1 MSVQDEKPAVTIDSF
16 DLGELTGPPVAVP
29 VRIARIAA
37 RWPGRPALRSGD
49 RVLTY
54 GRLDELTADL
64 AGRLAAAG
72 VRPGDVVAVR
82 GTDRFD
88 QVTGLLAVWRAGAVH
103 LALDPAAPT
112 GRNERLTA
120 LAGAHLILDGGDLL
134 ATERADG
141 PPDPAAPVSRG
152 EDAATSDRI
161 GGLPDPAAP
170 ANRGDGA
177 ATSDRTG
184 GPPDPAA
191 PTHRR
196 AAPDLPVTGDRLA
209 YLIHTSGTTG
219 EPKAVAVAHGPLAAH
234 VEAISARFGLRADD
248 VVLHFARSTVDVAVE
263 QITTALTAGACLVV
277 PEAKLL
283 SADEFW
289 QLLDAERVTVA
300 NVAAGYFHDLVA
312 AMKSVPKTLRTMIS
326 GSDRLSPAAAA
337 AWTERTGVRL
347 LNAYG
352 PTETVITSTVH
363 EVRPGRAITVGT
375 PVGDRVAHLLDDRL
389 QPVDEG
395 ELYLGGSLLATG
407 YLGDGGRTAERFLP
421 DPVTGGRMYRTGDR
435 ARRTA
440 DGELEFLGRA
450 DDQVKIRGFRV
461 EPGEVENALARHPAV
476 TACAVVP
483 RESANGTQLA
493 AYVVT
498 HSTLGYPELRDFLA
512 QSLPDHLIP
521 ASLTPLDHLPLTA
534 AGKVDRAALPE
545 PARAE
550 TGHRAPRTP
559 DEQLLAAIWAD
570 VLGVPRVGLDD
581 NFFHLGGDSLTA
593 VRVAGRVL
601 EVFGPVSP
609 YQIFDAPTLAAFAA
623 AMHDGV
629 GDDRPGPVRAP
640 ASEAPLSRF
649 QRGLWLLDAWQ
660 PGTST
665 YNVPWVFD
673 FTGPLDADAL
683 HKALQ
688 QVVDR
693 HEALRTTFDVA
704 GTLPRQVIHPHLEV
718 PFTITDASDAAA
730 FIAAD
735 ARIPFDLETG
745 PLLRAR
751 LVRTSATTASLVL
764 VFHHIVWDEGSLG
777 VLDRELREYYT
788 ALLDDRAPRL
798 PDLAIQYADYANW
811 LRDNGIAESQLD
823 YWAEH
828 LRGVPDRPALV
839 PDHPR
844 PVEPAQRCGYHR
856 FAFDADLANA
866 VREFAKDADATPF
879 MVLLAGL
886 VLAVHRTGGADDLV
900 VGTPVSVRERPEL
913 DALIGYF
920 ITLVPLR
927 FRIEQDVTLREV
939 LEHVRGVAL
948 DGYRHQDVPLEDITG
963 RVLGERSG
971 DRNPLFQ
978 LVFEMHTADPSPEP
992 FGPAAVERRLHVNEL
1007 SRFDLS
1013 WSVED
1018 DGTGFT
1024 GRIEYDTDLFDAAT
1038 LAALGAQWRT
1048 AVADLVTDP
1057 DVPLHEDV
1065 TPAGLDVPVHELF
1078 EHQVTRTP
1086 DAVALI
1092 SGDAELTYTELNARA
1107 NRVARH
1113 LRTHGVTEGDVVAVL
1128 IDRDADLVVA
1138 LLGVLKAGGGYTL
1151 LDPELPEARRADAV
1165 DAVDARLVV
1174 DREFVA
1180 AADGPDDDLGLPV
1193 SADAVACVMFTS
1205 GSTGRPKGVAASHRA
1220 LAGTYLEQDY
1230 ALFAPGEVW
1239 LQCSPVSWD
1248 AFGLEVY
1255 GPLLFGGTC
1264 VLHPGQRP
1272 DPETMTALVA
1282 RHGVTQLQLSA
1293 SLFNFLVDEFPAIF
1307 AGLRVVFT
1315 GGERASVPHVARL
1328 AERYPHVRIVNG
1340 YGPVES
1346 MGFTTCHVVGPA
1358 DLAAPALPIGVP
1370 VAHKDIRVLD
1380 DHFRPSAAGELY
1392 ATGAGLALGYAGQ
1405 PGLTADRFL
1414 PDPLG
1419 PPGSRMYRTGD
1430 VGGRTPDGTLT
1441 ITGRADD
1448 QVKIRGFRVEPGEV
1462 AAALAHHPGVKD
1474 SAVVAHDDRLAAYVV
1489 ARDTP
1494 PGYQDVC
1501 DHLATLLPD
1510 YMIPESV
1517 TVLDALP
1524 LTANGKLDR
1533 AALPAPASV
1542 AAEAPAE
1549 PAVTAAEQL
1558 VAAVWAEV
1566 LGLDAVGVDDS
1577 FFRLGGNSLA
1587 AVRVALRLST
1597 ETGTRVAPRLVFA
1610 ARTVRA
1616 LAQRLEVRA

>member
-29 VRIARIAA
+29 VRVARIAA
-37 RWPGRPALRSGD
+37 RWPDRPALRRGD

-54 GRLDELTADL
+54 GGLEELVA
-64 AGRLAAAG
+64 AVAARLAAAG
-72 VRPGDVVAVR
+72 AAPGDVVAVR

-88 QVTGLLAVWRAGAVH
+88 QVTGLLAVWRAGGVH
-103 LALDPAAPT
+103 LALDPAAPA
-112 GRNERLTA
+112 GRTERLIER
-120 LAGAHLILDGGDLL
+120 AGVRLLLDGGEVKVLKP
-134 ATERADG
+134 ASV
-141 PPDPAAPVSRG
+141 AAPVTG
-152 EDAATSDRI
+152 EQ
-161 GGLPDPAAP
+161 
-170 ANRGDGA
+170 
-177 ATSDRTG
+177 
-184 GPPDPAA
+184 
-191 PTHRR
+191 
-196 AAPDLPVTGDRLA
+196 LA

-263 QITTALTAGACLVV
+263 QITTALTTGACLVV

-283 SADEFW
+283 SAEEFW
-289 QLLDAERVTVA
+289 QLLETERVTVA

-312 AMKSVPKTLRTMIS
+312 SIGAGRAVPPSLRTMIS

-337 AWTERTGVRL
+337 TWLERTGVRL
-347 LNAYG
+347 FNAYG
-352 PTETVITSTVH
+352 PTEAVITATVH
-363 EVRPGRAITVGT
+363 EVRPGKGVTVGA
-375 PVGDRVAHLLDDRL
+375 PVGDRIAHLLDEHLR
-389 QPVDEG
+389 PVDEG
-395 ELYLGGSLLATG
+395 ELYLGGSSLAAG
-407 YLGDGGRTAERFLP
+407 YLGDGGRTAERFVP
-421 DPVTGGRMYRTGDR
+421 DPFTGARMYRTGDR

-461 EPGEVENALARHPAV
+461 EPGEVENALAAHPAV
-476 TACAVVP
+476 AACAVVP
-483 RESANGTQLA
+483 HESANGTQLA
-493 AYVVT
+493 AYVVAKAEPP
-498 HSTLGYPELRDFLA
+498 GYPEIRDFLA
-512 QSLPDHLIP
+512 KSLPEHLIP
-521 ASLTPLDHLPLTA
+521 ASVTPLEQLPLTA

-545 PARAE
+545 PARVE
-550 TGHRAPRTP
+550 TGYRAPRTP
-559 DEQLLAAIWAD
+559 AEQLLAAIWAD

-609 YQIFDAPTLAAFAA
+609 YRIFDAPTLESFAA
-623 AMHDGV
+623 ALHESAGEE
-629 GDDRPGPVRAP
+629 RPGPVRTP
-640 ASEAPLSRF
+640 AAEAPLSRF

-673 FTGPLDADAL
+673 FTGLLDGDL
-683 HKALQ
+683 LKTALQ

-693 HEALRTTFDVA
+693 HETLRTTFEVT
-704 GTLPRQVIHPHLEV
+704 GTLPRQVIHPRLEV
-718 PFTITDASDAAA
+718 PFRITEAADPA
-730 FIAAD
+730 GLIAAD
-735 ARIPFDLETG
+735 ARTPFDLETG

-764 VFHHIVWDEGSLG
+764 VFHHIVWDEGSLA
-777 VLDRELREYYT
+777 VLDRELRECYT
-788 ALLDDRAPRL
+788 ALLEGRAPRL
-798 PDLAIQYADYANW
+798 PDLAVQYADYAKW
-811 LRDNGIAESQLD
+811 LQDNGIAETQLA

-828 LRGVPDRPALV
+828 LRGVADRPALA

-844 PVEPAQRCGYHR
+844 PAEPAQICGYHR
-856 FAFDADLANA
+856 FAFDAGLAAA
-866 VREFAKDADATPF
+866 VREFARDADATPF

-900 VGTPVSVRERPEL
+900 FGTPVSVRERPEL

-927 FRIEQDVTLREV
+927 FRIEPEATLRDV

-948 DGYRHQDVPLEDITG
+948 DGYRHQDVPLEEITS

-971 DRNPLFQ
+971 ERNPLFQ
-978 LVFEMHTADPSPEP
+978 LVFEMHTADPSPLP
-992 FGPAAVERRLHVNEL
+992 FGEARLSRRLHVNEL

-1024 GRIEYDTDLFDAAT
+1024 GRIEYDTDLFEAAT
-1038 LAALGAQWRT
+1038 LAALGEAWRT
-1048 AVADLVTDP
+1048 AVTDLVTDP
-1057 DVPLHEDV
+1057 DGLLRAPVA
-1065 TPAGLDVPVHELF
+1065 AGPDLPVHELF
-1078 EHQVTRTP
+1078 ERQVRRSP
-1086 DAVALI
+1086 AAVALV
-1092 SGDAELTYTELNARA
+1092 SGDDELTYAELNARA
-1107 NRVARH
+1107 NRVARR
-1113 LRTHGVTEGDVVAVL
+1113 LRAHGVTAGAVVAVS
-1128 IDRDADLVVA
+1128 IERDTDLVVA
-1138 LLGVLKAGGGYTL
+1138 LLGALKAGAGYTL
-1151 LDPELPEARRADAV
+1151 LDPELPEARRADAIA
-1165 DAVDARLVV
+1165 AVQARLVV

-1180 AADGPDDDLGLPV
+1180 AAEGAEGDLGLPV
-1193 SADAVACVMFTS
+1193 TAEAVACVMFTS

-1220 LAGTYLEQDY
+1220 LAATYLDQDY

-1272 DPETMTALVA
+1272 DPETMTGLVA

-1315 GGERASVPHVARL
+1315 GGERASVAHVARL
-1328 AERYPHVRIVNG
+1328 RERYPHVRIVNG

-1346 MGFTTCHVVGPA
+1346 MGFTTCHVVADA
-1358 DLAAPALPIGVP
+1358 DLSTPSIPIGVP
-1370 VAHKDIRVLD
+1370 VAHKDVRVLD
-1380 DHFRPSAAGELY
+1380 DGFRPSAEGELY
-1392 ATGAGLALGYAGQ
+1392 ATGDGLALGYVGQ
-1405 PGLTADRFL
+1405 PGLTAERFL

-1430 VGGRTPDGTLT
+1430 VGGRTPAGTLT

-1462 AAALAHHPGVKD
+1462 AAALARHPSVKD
-1474 SAVVAHDDRLAAYVV
+1474 CAVVAHAGGLAAYLV

-1510 YMIPESV
+1510 YMIPASV
-1517 TVLDALP
+1517 TALGTLP
-1524 LTANGKLDR
+1524 LTPNGKLDR
-1533 AALPAPASV
+1533 AALPSPESV
-1542 AAEAPAE
+1542 VVVVPAE
-1549 PAVTAAEQL
+1549 PAVTAAERL

-1566 LGLDAVGVDDS
+1566 LGVDAVGMDDS

>member
-16 DLGELTGPPVAVP
+16 GLGELTGPAVAVP
-29 VRIARIAA
+29 VRFARIAA
-37 RWPGRPALRSGD
+37 RWPDRPALRSGD
-49 RVLTY
+49 RRLTY
-54 GRLDELTADL
+54 GRLGELAEATA
-64 AGRLAAAG
+64 ARLVAAG

-82 GTDRFD
+82 SADRFG
-88 QVTGLLAVWRAGAVH
+88 QVTGLLAVWRAGAVYV
-103 LALDPAAPT
+103 ALDPEAPAERT
-112 GRNERLTA
+112 ERLLA
-120 LAGAHLILDGGDLL
+120 RAGARLILDG
-134 ATERADG
+134 DG
-141 PPDPAAPVSRG
+141 LGGLEPVPVGKVAAEEIASGGRLPVPGEQGAAGTAPGGGELPVS
-152 EDAATSDRI
+152 AAQ
-161 GGLPDPAAP
+161 
-170 ANRGDGA
+170 
-177 ATSDRTG
+177 
-184 GPPDPAA
+184 
-191 PTHRR
+191 
-196 AAPDLPVTGDRLA
+196 LA
-209 YLIHTSGTTG
+209 YLVHTSGTTG

-234 VEAISARFGLRADD
+234 LEAVSARFGIRADD

-263 QITTALTAGACLVV
+263 QVGAALALGACLVV
-277 PEAKLL
+277 PDAKLL
-283 SADEFW
+283 SAEEFW
-289 QLLDAERVTVA
+289 RLLEAERVTVA
-300 NVAAGYFHDLVA
+300 NVAAGYFHDLA
-312 AMKSVPKTLRTMIS
+312 ASVRAGRAVPPALRTMIS

-337 AWTERTGVRL
+337 AWTGRTGVRL
-347 LNAYG
+347 VNAYG
-352 PTETVITSTVH
+352 PTETVITAAVQ
-363 EVRPGRAITVGT
+363 EVRAGRPVTVGT
-375 PVGDRVAHLLDDRL
+375 PVGDRVAYLLDDHLR
-389 QPVDEG
+389 PAGEG
-395 ELYLGGSLLATG
+395 ELYFGGPVLAAG
-407 YLGDGGRTAERFLP
+407 YLGDGGRTAGRFLP
-421 DPVTGGRMYRTGDR
+421 DPFSAEPGARMYRTGDR
-435 ARRTA
+435 ARRTGG
-440 DGELEFLGRA
+440 GELEFLGRV

-461 EPGEVENALARHPAV
+461 EPGEVETALAAHPDV

-483 RESANGTQLA
+483 RRTANGTQLA

-498 HSTLGYPELRDFLA
+498 RQAIDYPDVRDFLA
-512 QSLPDHLIP
+512 GSLPDPLIP
-521 ASLTPLDHLPLTA
+521 ASLTLLDRLPLTA

-545 PARAE
+545 PARA
-550 TGHRAPRTP
+550 GRGYRAPRTP
-559 DEQLLAAIWAD
+559 AEQLLAAIWAD

-601 EVFGPVSP
+601 EVFGAVSP
-609 YQIFDAPTLAAFAA
+609 YRIFDAPTLDAFAA
-623 AMHDGV
+623 ALHDGA
-629 GDDRPGPVRAP
+629 GEDRPGPVRVPAP
-640 ASEAPLSRF
+640 AAPLSRF

-673 FTGPLDADAL
+673 FTGPLDAACL
-683 HKALQ
+683 KQALQ
-688 QVVDR
+688 RVVDR
-693 HEALRTTFDVA
+693 HEALRTTFEVA

-718 PFTITDASDAAA
+718 PFAVTEAADPA
-730 FIAAD
+730 GLTAAD
-735 ARIPFDLETG
+735 ARTPFDLETG

-764 VFHHIVWDEGSLG
+764 VFHHIVWDEGSLA
-777 VLDRELREYYT
+777 VFDRELREYYT
-788 ALLDDRAPRL
+788 ALLEDRAPRL
-798 PDLAIQYADYANW
+798 PELAVQYADHANW
-811 LRDNGIAESQLD
+811 LQDNGIAESQLA

-828 LRGVPDRPALV
+828 LRGLPDRPALT

-844 PVEPAQRCGYHR
+844 PAEPGQRCGYHR
-856 FAFDADLANA
+856 FALDAGLAEA
-866 VREFAKDADATPF
+866 VREFARDADATPF
-879 MVLLAGL
+879 MVLLTAL
-886 VLAVHRTGGADDLV
+886 VLAVHRRGGADDLV
-900 VGTPVSVRERPEL
+900 FGTPVSVRDRPEL

-927 FRIEQDVTLREV
+927 FRIERDATPRDVLD
-939 LEHVRGVAL
+939 HVRGVAL
-948 DGYRHQDVPLEDITG
+948 DGYRHQDVPLEEITG

-971 DRNPLFQ
+971 ERNPLFQ
-978 LVFEMHTADPSPEP
+978 LVFEMHTADPGPAP
-992 FGPAAVERRLHVNEL
+992 FGPAALERRLHVNEL

-1024 GRIEYDTDLFDAAT
+1024 GRIEYDTDLFEAAT
-1038 LAALGAQWRT
+1038 PAALGADWQ
-1048 AVADLVTDP
+1048 AAIAGLVTDP
-1057 DVPLHEDV
+1057 DGPLPE
-1065 TPAGLDVPVHELF
+1065 PAAPGPDPDRPVHELF
-1078 EHQVTRTP
+1078 EQQVRRTP
-1086 DAVALI
+1086 DAVALV
-1092 SGDAELTYTELNARA
+1092 SGDDAVTYAELNARA
-1107 NRVARH
+1107 NRVARR
-1113 LRTHGVTEGDVVAVL
+1113 LRAHGVAEGAVAAVL
-1128 IDRDADLVVA
+1128 VERDTDLVVA
-1138 LLGVLKAGGGYTL
+1138 LLGVLKAGAGYTL

-1165 DAVDARLVV
+1165 EAVDARLVV
-1174 DREFVA
+1174 DRGFVR
-1180 AADGPDDDLGLPV
+1180 AADGPGGDLGVPV
-1193 SADAVACVMFTS
+1193 DAGAVACVMFTS
-1205 GSTGRPKGVAASHRA
+1205 GSTGRPKGVVASHRA
-1220 LAGTYLEQDY
+1220 LAGTYLGQDY

-1248 AFGLEVY
+1248 AFGLEVF

-1272 DPETMTALVA
+1272 DPETMAGLVA

-1307 AGLRVVFT
+1307 ESLRVVFT

-1328 AERYPHVRIVNG
+1328 AARYPHLRIVNG

-1358 DLAAPALPIGVP
+1358 DLTAPALPIGLP
-1370 VAHKDIRVLD
+1370 VTHKDIRVLD
-1380 DHFRPSAAGELY
+1380 DGFRPSAAGELY

-1405 PGLTADRFL
+1405 PGLTAERFL

-1430 VGGRTPDGTLT
+1430 VGGRAPDGTLT

-1462 AAALAHHPGVKD
+1462 TAALARHPGVKD
-1474 SAVVAHDDRLAAYVV
+1474 CAVVAHGARLAAYLV

-1533 AALPAPASV
+1533 SALPAPGRPVSEV
-1542 AAEAPAE
+1542 PAE

-1566 LGLDAVGVDDS
+1566 LGIDAVGVDDS

-1587 AVRVALRLST
+1587 AVRVALRLTT

>member
-16 DLGELTGPPVAVP
+16 DLGELTGPPVTVP
-29 VRIARIAA
+29 VRVARIAA
-37 RWPGRPALRSGD
+37 HRPDRPALRRGD

-54 GRLDELTADL
+54 GGLEELVAET

-72 VRPGDVVAVR
+72 AAPGDVVAVR

-88 QVTGLLAVWRAGAVH
+88 QVTGLLAVWRAGGVH
-103 LALDPAAPT
+103 LALDPAAPA
-112 GRNERLTA
+112 GRNERL
-120 LAGAHLILDGGDLL
+120 I
-134 ATERADG
+134 ERAGVKLLLDDG
-141 PPDPAAPVSRG
+141 ECRALRRPPVA
-152 EDAATSDRI
+152 
-161 GGLPDPAAP
+161 
-170 ANRGDGA
+170 
-177 ATSDRTG
+177 DRTDEAAG
-184 GPPDPAA
+184 GALPP
-191 PTHRR
+191 
-196 AAPDLPVTGDRLA
+196 GGGQLA
-209 YLIHTSGTTG
+209 YLVHTSGTTG

-263 QITTALTAGACLVV
+263 QVTTALTTGACLVV
-277 PEAKLL
+277 PDEKLL
-283 SADEFW
+283 SAEEFW
-289 QLLDAERVTVA
+289 RLLETERVTVA

-312 AMKSVPKTLRTMIS
+312 SIGAGRAVPPSLRTMIS

-337 AWTERTGVRL
+337 TWLEKTGVRL

-363 EVRPGRAITVGT
+363 EVRPGRGVTVGT
-375 PVGDRVAHLLDDRL
+375 PVGDRVAHLLDDHLR
-389 QPVDEG
+389 PVGEG
-395 ELYLGGSLLATG
+395 ELYLGGSALAVG
-407 YLGDGGRTAERFLP
+407 YLGDAGRTAERFVP
-421 DPVTGGRMYRTGDR
+421 DPFTGSRMYRTGDR

-461 EPGEVENALARHPAV
+461 EPGEVENALAAHPAV
-476 TACAVVP
+476 AACAVVP
-483 RESANGTQLA
+483 HEAGNGTQLA
-493 AYVVT
+493 AYVVAKT
-498 HSTLGYPELRDFLA
+498 EAPGYPEIRDFLA
-512 QSLPDHLIP
+512 RTLPEHLIP
-521 ASLTPLDHLPLTA
+521 ASVTALEQLPLTA

-545 PARAE
+545 PARA
-550 TGHRAPRTP
+550 GAGYRPPRTP
-559 DEQLLAAIWAD
+559 AGQLLAAIWAD

-609 YQIFDAPTLAAFAA
+609 YRIFDAPTLGEFAA
-623 AMHDGV
+623 AVHDELTGEA
-629 GDDRPGPVRAP
+629 GDARPGPVRAP
-640 ASEAPLSRF
+640 GLEAPLSRF

-660 PGTST
+660 PGTAT

-673 FTGPLDADAL
+673 FTGPLDDDL
-683 HKALQ
+683 LRTALQ

-693 HEALRTTFDVA
+693 HEALRTTFEVT
-704 GTLPRQVIHPHLEV
+704 GTLPRQVIHPRLEV
-718 PFTITDASDAAA
+718 PFRITEAAEPA
-730 FIAAD
+730 ELIAAD
-735 ARIPFDLETG
+735 ARTPFDLGTG

-751 LVRTSATTASLVL
+751 LIRTSATTASLVL
-764 VFHHIVWDEGSLG
+764 VFHHIVWDEGSLA
-777 VLDRELREYYT
+777 VLDRELRECYT
-788 ALLDDRAPRL
+788 ALLEARAPQL
-798 PDLAIQYADYANW
+798 PDLAVQYADYASW
-811 LRDNGIAESQLD
+811 LQGNEIAETQLA

-828 LRGVPDRPALV
+828 LRGLPDRPALA

-844 PVEPAQRCGYHR
+844 PAEPAQICGYHR
-856 FAFDADLANA
+856 FAFDADLAAA
-866 VREFAKDADATPF
+866 VREFARDADATPF

-900 VGTPVSVRERPEL
+900 FGSPVSVRERPEL

-927 FRIEQDVTLREV
+927 FRIEPEATLRDV

-948 DGYRHQDVPLEDITG
+948 DGYRHQDVPLEEITS

-971 DRNPLFQ
+971 ERNPLFQ
-978 LVFEMHTADPSPEP
+978 LVFEMHAADPSPLP
-992 FGPAAVERRLHVNEL
+992 FGEARLSRRLHVNEL

-1024 GRIEYDTDLFDAAT
+1024 GRIEYDTDLFEAAT
-1038 LAALGAQWRT
+1038 LTALGEAWRT
-1048 AVADLVTDP
+1048 AVTDLVTDP
-1057 DVPLHEDV
+1057 DAVVREQAA
-1065 TPAGLDVPVHELF
+1065 AGPDLPVHELF
-1078 EHQVTRTP
+1078 ERQVRRSP
-1086 DAVALI
+1086 DAVALV
-1092 SGDAELTYTELNARA
+1092 SGGDELSYAELNARA
-1107 NRVARH
+1107 NRVARR
-1113 LRTHGVTEGDVVAVL
+1113 LRAHGVTAGAVVAVA
-1128 IDRDADLVVA
+1128 IERDTDLVVA
-1138 LLGVLKAGGGYTL
+1138 LLGALKAGAGYTL
-1151 LDPELPEARRADAV
+1151 LDPELPEARRADAIA
-1165 DAVDARLVV
+1165 AVQARLVV

-1180 AADGPDDDLGLPV
+1180 AAEGPGDDLGIPV
-1193 SADAVACVMFTS
+1193 GAGGVACVMFTS

-1220 LAGTYLEQDY
+1220 LAATYLDQDY

-1272 DPETMTALVA
+1272 DPETMTGLVA

-1328 AERYPHVRIVNG
+1328 RERYPHVRIVNG

-1346 MGFTTCHVVGPA
+1346 MGFTTCHVVGDA
-1358 DLAAPALPIGVP
+1358 DVTADAIPIGVP
-1370 VAHKDIRVLD
+1370 VAHKDVRVLGD
-1380 DHFRPSAAGELY
+1380 GFRPSSEGELY
-1392 ATGAGLALGYAGQ
+1392 ATGDGLALGYAGQ

-1430 VGGRTPDGTLT
+1430 VGGRTPEGTLT

-1462 AAALAHHPGVKD
+1462 AAALARHPGVKD
-1474 SAVVAHDDRLAAYVV
+1474 CAVVAHDGGLAAYLV

-1494 PGYQDVC
+1494 PGYQDAC

-1510 YMIPESV
+1510 YMIPASL

-1524 LTANGKLDR
+1524 LTPNGKLDR
-1533 AALPAPASV
+1533 TALPSPGGAV
-1542 AAEAPAE
+1542 AAVPAE
-1549 PAVTAAEQL
+1549 PAVTAAERL

-1566 LGLDAVGVDDS
+1566 LGVAAVGVDDS

-1616 LAQRLEVRA
+1616 LARRLEVRA